1 MTKVQDLSS
10 LVEELRIVSQTRRRK
25 ALDIIGAVREAPTMR
40 RTIDGAS
47 VLTVTAADHD
57 RKLLNSP
64 VIDERSWAEAAG
76 MNFELVGL
84 SKSGDNLTLTFEDA
98 IVAALRRRTKP
109 LSAPAGTTTRARFV
123 ARLAREARV
132 DYAVDPEKR
141 SVVQSPLQRSI
152 GGEKSNSW
160 DVLGADVAEP
170 INWRR
175 FSDGRRLV
183 VGGDDWLM
191 GRKRPLVLREHTDGV
206 QSIDFDLDVAKRAS
220 TAKVQCDARLLKI
233 TPGDPVRVHGVG
245 AGDGLWLV
253 SEVDQRLTT
262 TRCDVTLTR
271 KTHTLKEPKRQGAGE
286 RGDQDY
292 LPGQGGDAAGGTAG
306 NAAREKM
313 VQFALAQAGDAYV
326 WGGNGPSG
334 WDCSGL
340 VQGATAHAGKPLG
353 KPSASQWATCVAQ
366 GRTIPIKTALGTRG
380 ALLFRIGVGEFNHVA
395 ISLGNGS
402 TIEARGTGYGV
413 GVFGN
418 AAGQG
423 WTGAALWL

>member
-47 VLTVTAADHD
+47 VLTVTAADHK

-76 MNFELVGL
+76 MNFELVGV
-84 SKSGDNLTLTFEDA
+84 SKSGDDLTLTFEDA

-109 LSAPAGTTTRARFV
+109 LSVPAGTTTRARFV

-132 DYAVDPEKR
+132 DYAVGPEKR

-245 AGDGLWLV
+245 PGDGLWLV

-271 KTHTLKEPKRQGAGE
+271 KTHTLKEPKRHGPGE

>member
-1 MTKVQDLSS
+1 MKPLTS
-10 LVEELRIVSQTRRRK
+10 LPKELRIVSQTRRHK
-25 ALDIIGAVREAPTMR
+25 ALDVIGSVTEPPAMR
-40 RTIDGAS
+40 LTIDGAS
-47 VLTVTAADHD
+47 TLELTCADHT
-57 RKLLNSP
+57 RKLLTSP
-64 VIDERSWAEAAG
+64 VVDERSWAAVGEV
-76 MNFELVGL
+76 NFELVAV
-84 SKSGDNLTLTFEDA
+84 SKSGDSVRLTFEDA
-98 IVAALRRRTKP
+98 IVAALRRRDKP

-132 DYAVDPEKR
+132 PYLVDPEKR
-141 SVVQSPLQRSI
+141 SVVQNPLQRSI

-175 FSDGRRLV
+175 FSDGKRLI
-183 VGGDDWLM
+183 VGGDPWLTS
-191 GRKRPLVLREHTDGV
+191 RIKPRTLREHTDGV

-220 TAKVQCDARLLKI
+220 TAKVQCDARLVSLV
-233 TPGDPVRVHGVG
+233 PGDPIKVHGVG
-245 AGDGLWLV
+245 PGDGLWLV
-253 SEVDQRLTT
+253 SEVDRRLTT

-271 KTHTLKEPKRQGAGE
+271 KTHVLKEPKRQGAGE
-286 RGDQDY
+286 AGDRDY
-292 LPGQGGDAAGGTAG
+292 LPGQEGEDGGSTAG

-326 WGGNGPSG
+326 WGGNGPNG

-340 VQGATAHAGKPLG
+340 VQAATAAGGKTLT

-380 ALLFRIGVGEFNHVA
+380 ALLFRIGAGEYNHVA

>member
-10 LVEELRIVSQTRRRK
+10 LVEEMRIVSQTRRRK
-25 ALDIIGAVREAPTMR
+25 ALDIIGAVREAPLMR

-47 VLTVTAADHD
+47 TLTVTAADHE

-64 VIDERSWAEAAG
+64 VIDERSWVETAG
-76 MNFELVGL
+76 MTFELVGL
-84 SKSGDNLTLTFEDA
+84 SKSGDDLTLTFEDA

-132 DYAVDPEKR
+132 EYAVDPEKR

-206 QSIDFDLDVAKRAS
+206 QTIDFDLDVAKRAS

-245 AGDGLWLV
+245 PGDGLWLV

-262 TRCDVTLTR
+262 TRCDLTLTR

-313 VQFALAQAGDAYV
+313 VQFALAQAGDSYV

-366 GRTIPIKTALGTRG
+366 GRTIPVKTALGTRG